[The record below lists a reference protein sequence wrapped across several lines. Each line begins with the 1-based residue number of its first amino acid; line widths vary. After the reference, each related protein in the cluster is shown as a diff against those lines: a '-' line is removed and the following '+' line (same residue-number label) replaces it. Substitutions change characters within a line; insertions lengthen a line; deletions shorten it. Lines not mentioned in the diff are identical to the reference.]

1 MRYFK
6 PISFALMFLLLA
18 ILAVC
23 LASSLPGCSFIEPQK
38 GIVLNLAAQNCGF
51 VLAQKKP
58 ALIGDVLGYS
68 KTALE
73 ILQPAGYTE
82 LVFHTWASRIIEILK
97 LDPFLEM
104 NFKEMVKLV
113 QVEILLTED
122 QQEISQLVYDVTQS
136 FIRGIKAGR

>member
-6 PISFALMFLLLA
+6 PITFAFMFLLLA
-18 ILAVC
+18 ILAVFIV
-23 LASSLPGCSFIEPQK
+23 ASLQGCTFTEPQK

-51 VLAQKKP
+51 ALAQKKP
-58 ALIGDVLGYS
+58 ALIGEVLSYS

-82 LVFHTWASRIIEILK
+82 LVFHTWAGRIIEILS

-113 QVEILLTED
+113 QIEILLAEN

-136 FIRGIKAGR
+136 FIKGIRAGR

>member
-6 PISFALMFLLLA
+6 PISLALTFLLLA

-51 VLAQKKP
+51 ALAQKKP
-58 ALIGDVLGYS
+58 ALIEEVLSYS
-68 KTALE
+68 KIALE

-82 LVFHTWASRIIEILK
+82 LIFRTWAERVIEILK